1 MDRLLKGLKYFRSIK
16 PSEFNASHKA
26 HLNLFLNLVEEH
38 ITGKEVKT
46 RKVKELE
53 PEDIFV

>member
-1 MDRLLKGLKYFRSIK
+1 MERIIKGLKYFRSIK

-38 ITGKEVKT
+38 ITGKETKT
-46 RKVKELE
+46 LKVKELGV
-53 PEDIFV
+53 EDIFQ